1 MSSNW
6 ILYFALALLVV
17 AVFLSIRAYRRA
29 RIPMAKYVALMLVA
43 VNVAIM
49 ALLMLLDWDRSWAT
63 TIAIMSFSVAWIL
76 ERKSKVHESPA
87 GQS

>member
-29 RIPMAKYVALMLVA
+29 RIPMLKYVSLMLVA
-43 VNVAIM
+43 VNVAVI
-49 ALLMLLDWDRSWAT
+49 ALFMLLDWDRSWAT
-63 TIAIMSFSVAWIL
+63 PIAIMSFSVAWIL

-87 GQS
+87 EQS